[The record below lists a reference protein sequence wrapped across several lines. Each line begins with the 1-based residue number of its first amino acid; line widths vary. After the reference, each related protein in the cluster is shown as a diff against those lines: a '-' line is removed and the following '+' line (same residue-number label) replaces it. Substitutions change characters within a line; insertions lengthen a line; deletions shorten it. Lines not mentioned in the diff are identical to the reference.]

1 MSTQSAKSLKGKAVA
16 DLQAGKTKQALKKAV
31 VGTKKFPK
39 DDDFHGIAGFA
50 LTELKQYKNSLVHFA
65 EASRLN
71 PAKVDYVENLA
82 NALLHTQQFDRA
94 LKYATRK
101 LLDFPANAEL
111 TRVIDAVGLGD
122 DDRKKVIDYAS
133 TRLRQEPDNIE
144 LLTGRAKAYSFLG
157 FEDAGAEDIQR
168 AFELTPNNPDVAFE
182 KAASLRHAGDQ
193 TGAKRL
199 LNALLAKDPNHV
211 SALSMLATLVTRDEA
226 EDVLNRVIAASHD
239 IDDMEKSKLAFAEAN
254 LASKIH
260 GLTEAMPF
268 FAKANAQQA
277 RMQKYDPSKEA
288 CIFEKICNLFPAG
301 SGIAPCAEDEAQSD
315 PFPIFIVG
323 QPRSGTTLIEL
334 ILSGNPKVVGLGE
347 LKLANQLADPFI
359 KNETRLTDGAIKD
372 FAKEFRT
379 LMPPLPKD
387 TAAFVDK
394 MPHNYQLVGFLLS
407 AFPEARIVNML
418 RDPRDV
424 ALSTWT
430 RYFPAAG
437 LAQTCDLKAMAHA
450 ANQYRRYMA
459 HWNTAFSNQILTV
472 KYEDLVHEPEKTTR
486 HASEFC
492 KIEWHEQMLHPNKN
506 KKHVKTLSVDQVR
519 KAINTRS
526 IGGWRAVETD
536 LSPFIE
542 ALDPALWPEYDLS

>member
-111 TRVIDAVGLGD
+111 TRVIDAVGFGD

-168 AFELTPNNPDVAFE
+168 AFELAPNNPDVAFE
-182 KAASLRHAGDQ
+182 KAASLRQAGDQ

-226 EDVLNRVIAASHD
+226 
-239 IDDMEKSKLAFAEAN
+239 
-254 LASKIH
+254 
-260 GLTEAMPF
+260 
-268 FAKANAQQA
+268 
-277 RMQKYDPSKEA
+277 
-288 CIFEKICNLFPAG
+288 
-301 SGIAPCAEDEAQSD
+301 
-315 PFPIFIVG
+315 
-323 QPRSGTTLIEL
+323 
-334 ILSGNPKVVGLGE
+334 
-347 LKLANQLADPFI
+347 
-359 KNETRLTDGAIKD
+359 
-372 FAKEFRT
+372 
-379 LMPPLPKD
+379 
-387 TAAFVDK
+387 
-394 MPHNYQLVGFLLS
+394 
-407 AFPEARIVNML
+407 
-418 RDPRDV
+418 
-424 ALSTWT
+424 
-430 RYFPAAG
+430 
-437 LAQTCDLKAMAHA
+437 
-450 ANQYRRYMA
+450 
-459 HWNTAFSNQILTV
+459 
-472 KYEDLVHEPEKTTR
+472 
-486 HASEFC
+486 
-492 KIEWHEQMLHPNKN
+492 
-506 KKHVKTLSVDQVR
+506 
-519 KAINTRS
+519 
-526 IGGWRAVETD
+526 
-536 LSPFIE
+536 
-542 ALDPALWPEYDLS
+542 